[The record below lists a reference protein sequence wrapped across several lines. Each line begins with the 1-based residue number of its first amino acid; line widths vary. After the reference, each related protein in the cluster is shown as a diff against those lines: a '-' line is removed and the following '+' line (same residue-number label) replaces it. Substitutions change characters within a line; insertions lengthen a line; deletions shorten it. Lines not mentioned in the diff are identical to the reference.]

1 MSLSRG
7 EILKDPVIVSDS
19 TTTGASIKLREGS
32 ANGTNDIMLKA
43 PDSLGAS
50 YTLHLPPNDGDSGQF
65 LRTDGT
71 GVTTWVTA
79 GLQTPGGVTGDIQY
93 NNAGSYAGLATLNTD
108 GTDVTVS
115 TGNIL
120 VEDSS
125 EVRFLEN
132 SANGTSYIAFVQPAA
147 LAQNNTYTLPDAIGT
162 AGQVLKIATGPTGTT
177 ATLEWADD
185 ETSTGSASAAGADG
199 AIQLSD
205 GAGGFVTDTLFAYNR
220 TTDVLTVTGS
230 MNAGAVTIDT
240 LTLDGSTISST
251 GSVVIDAVTSTDIST
266 SSSTPLRLGN
276 SNDSFYISLAAPAGL
291 TGNITYTFPSADG
304 VAGANQVLT
313 SDGSGNLSFI
323 DNKRTINFIIDGGG
337 TSITTGDK
345 GFVMVDIDA
354 EFENGILIHD
364 NGEGGVFQ
372 VDVYKSAY
380 NTIPANTDTSIGNLT
395 TGGSAQ
401 TSTTDISSWTSITAG
416 DVLLF
421 NVSSNGG
428 SITRTTVALRIR
440 PV

>member
-162 AGQVLKIATGPTGTT
+162 CL
-177 ATLEWADD
+177 LY
-185 ETSTGSASAAGADG
+185 TSPSPRDKRQSRMPSSA
-199 AIQLSD
+199 
-205 GAGGFVTDTLFAYNR
+205 
-220 TTDVLTVTGS
+220 
-230 MNAGAVTIDT
+230 
-240 LTLDGSTISST
+240 
-251 GSVVIDAVTSTDIST
+251 
-266 SSSTPLRLGN
+266 
-276 SNDSFYISLAAPAGL
+276 
-291 TGNITYTFPSADG
+291 
-304 VAGANQVLT
+304 
-313 SDGSGNLSFI
+313 
-323 DNKRTINFIIDGGG
+323 
-337 TSITTGDK
+337 
-345 GFVMVDIDA
+345 
-354 EFENGILIHD
+354 
-364 NGEGGVFQ
+364 
-372 VDVYKSAY
+372 
-380 NTIPANTDTSIGNLT
+380 
-395 TGGSAQ
+395 
-401 TSTTDISSWTSITAG
+401 
-416 DVLLF
+416 
-421 NVSSNGG
+421 
-428 SITRTTVALRIR
+428 
-440 PV
+440 